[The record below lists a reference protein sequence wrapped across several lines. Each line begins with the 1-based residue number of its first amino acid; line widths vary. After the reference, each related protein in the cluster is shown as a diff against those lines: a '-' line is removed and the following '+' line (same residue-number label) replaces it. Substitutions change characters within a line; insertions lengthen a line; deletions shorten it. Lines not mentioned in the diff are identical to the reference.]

1 MSQSDKES
9 LFLVI
14 AQSGDEVGSFAV
26 HIGKKSNIGR
36 FFNIKNGGLK
46 IDPIV

>member
-26 HIGKKSNIGR
+26 YIGEKNQIKVGV
-36 FFNIKNGGLK
+36 FFIMKNVVLK
-46 IDPIV
+46 ID